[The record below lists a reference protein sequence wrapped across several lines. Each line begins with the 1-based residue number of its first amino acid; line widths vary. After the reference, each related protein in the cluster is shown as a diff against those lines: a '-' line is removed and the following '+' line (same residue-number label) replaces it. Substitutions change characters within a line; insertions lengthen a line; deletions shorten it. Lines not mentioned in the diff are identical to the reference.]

1 VGRSALARHA
11 ARLSAAVEFD
21 LFYELAVPPF
31 LGRTERQ
38 VFDDALAELAL
49 ADRLGFRGAWLVEH
63 HFMRGYSHSSKPDLF
78 LAAVSQRTARLRLG
92 LGIIPLAYHHPV
104 HVAER
109 IATLD
114 VLSGGR
120 VDVGIGR
127 GFSPLEYATF
137 GADMAA
143 SRAHVEEAFEVLRKS
158 FAPGPLS
165 HAGERF
171 RYDALDLVPR
181 VVQRPHPPLWTA
193 AVSPDSFDWAAERGL
208 GVLAGPFK
216 PWFMTEQ
223 DIRRFRRAWRHAEPP
238 RIGMTVG
245 VLCLP
250 DGARARKL
258 AAPAFRWFYDELL
271 RTTAPVLERLIP
283 SYEHFRDLGRF
294 RALARFGGHPKLLEL
309 AGMTVVG
316 TPAQCVEKLARY
328 REAGVTHMLLAI
340 GAGAVDSGVV
350 RESMHC
356 LAEEVFPALRDA
368 APACASA

>member
-1 VGRSALARHA
+1 MHA
-11 ARLSAAVEFD
+11 D

-31 LGRTERQ
+31 LGRTERE

-49 ADRLGFRGAWLVEH
+49 ADRLGFRCAWVVEH

-78 LAAVSQRTARLRLG
+78 LAAASQRTQRLRLG
-92 LGIIPLAYHHPV
+92 LGIVPLAYHHPV

-109 IATLD
+109 VATLD

-127 GFSPLEYATF
+127 GFSPQEYETF
-137 GADMAA
+137 GARMAE
-143 SRAHVEEAFEVLRKS
+143 SREHVEEAFEVLLKS
-158 FAPGPLS
+158 FGDGPLT
-165 HAGERF
+165 HAGRRF
-171 RYDALDLVPR
+171 RFEGLDVLPR

-193 AVSPDSFDWAAERGL
+193 AVSPESFEWAAERRL

-223 DIRRFRRAWRHAEPP
+223 DIRRFRRAWTHPEPP

-245 VLCLP
+245 ILCLR
-250 DGARARKL
+250 DGARARSL
-258 AAPAFRWFYDELL
+258 AARAFRWFYAELL

-294 RALARFGGHPKLLEL
+294 RALARHGARPRLLEL
-309 AGMTVVG
+309 AGMTVAG
-316 TPAQCVEKLARY
+316 TPAECAAKLARY
-328 REAGVTHMLLAI
+328 RDAGVTHLLLAI
-340 GAGAVDSGVV
+340 GAGAVETAVV
-350 RESMHC
+350 RESMTC
-356 LAEEVFPALRDA
+356 LAEDVLPVLGAD

>member
-1 VGRSALARHA
+1 MEL
-11 ARLSAAVEFD
+11 D

-31 LGRTERQ
+31 LGRTERE
-38 VFDDALAELAL
+38 VFEDALEELAL
-49 ADRLGFRGAWLVEH
+49 ADRLGFRGAWVVEH

-78 LAAVSQRTARLRLG
+78 LAAASQRTSRLRLG

-109 IATLD
+109 VATLD

-127 GFSPLEYATF
+127 GFSPLEYGTF
-137 GADMAA
+137 GADMAQ
-143 SRAHVEEAFEVLRKS
+143 SRAHVEEAFAVLVKS
-158 FAPGPLS
+158 FADGPLH

-171 RYDALDLVPR
+171 RYDGLDLVPR

-193 AVSPDSFDWAAERGL
+193 AVSPDSFDWAAAQGL

-223 DIRRFRRAWRHAEPP
+223 DIRRFRRAWTRPEAP

-245 VLCLP
+245 IVCLP
-250 DGARARKL
+250 DGARARAL
-258 AAPAFRWFYDELL
+258 AAPAFRWFYEQLL

-294 RALARFGGHPKLLEL
+294 RSLLRFGGHPKLLEL

-316 TPAQCVEKLARY
+316 TPAECLARLARY
-328 REAGVTHMLLAI
+328 RDAGVTHLLLAV
-340 GAGAVDSGVV
+340 GAGAIPSAAV
-350 RESMHC
+350 RESLEC
-356 LAEEVFPALRDA
+356 IAAEVLPALRDA